1 MLSSANIEHG
11 IMLALIALVSIIL
24 LIIAGITALFRLKSK
39 NNSET
44 QDMVILI
51 TFLLGITGL
60 LFSCSG

>member
-11 IMLALIALVSIIL
+11 IMLACLALVSIIL
-24 LIIAGITALFRLKSK
+24 LIIAGVLALFRVRRK
-39 NNSET
+39 NKSET
-44 QDMVILI
+44 QDAVILI

>member
-11 IMLALIALVSIIL
+11 IMLAFLALVSIIL
-24 LIIAGITALFRLKSK
+24 VIIAGVLAIFRVRRKNKS
-39 NNSET
+39 EA
-44 QDMVILI
+44 QDAVILI

>member
-39 NNSET
+39 NKSET
-44 QDMVILI
+44 KDMIIISFALI
-51 TFLLGITGL
+51 GVTGL